1 VPILGQVEGCLVL
14 GHDLGLDGVDPRV
27 AVDDDV
33 VGHAITVDLEVEA
46 REPGLV
52 TDGIVQVTVGIEL
65 GQELG
70 IRAHDNSLNHASV
83 SEPAA
88 FFRR

>member
-1 VPILGQVEGCLVL
+1 VPILGQVEGGPVP

-46 REPGLV
+46 HEPGLV
-52 TDGIVQVTVGIEL
+52 TDDVVQVTVGIEL

-70 IRAHDNSLNHASV
+70 I
-83 SEPAA
+83 
-88 FFRR
+88 